1 MATFNVSQKRVNKH
15 GEAPVYISFY
25 INREKIE
32 VPTRISVPP
41 AYFDKE
47 SGVIKK
53 SYEFA
58 SDKNLII
65 SNIKSNY

>member
-32 VPTRISVPP
+32 VPTRLLS
-41 AYFDKE
+41 FTE
-47 SGVIKK
+47 RTL
-53 SYEFA
+53 
-58 SDKNLII
+58 NT
-65 SNIKSNY
+65 